1 MCRDALSNFPPITP
15 TQTFTP
21 ALPLDTGPLPS
32 YSSSVLFATR
42 HRMITIDIHPNL
54 FSGDLVGSFVV
65 SWHGFLTF
73 VAVLVAVVLVG
84 RWAPMKGIDQ
94 DAIYSI
100 AIWAIIGGIIGARL
114 VHVIDNW
121 DIYQDDP
128 AQILAVWSGGIGLW
142 GGILGGFIGGATYAY
157 FAKQP
162 VGVIADLTAPVLP
175 FAQSIGR
182 IGDIING
189 EHCAKPL
196 DLFFGMRWT
205 NAEAPAV
212 QCANGGALT
221 MDYVHPVIVYEILW
235 NMLSM
240 VVLWLLRDRIHPDG
254 MLFAPLLGP
263 LRRRTLRHH
272 LLPRGQ
278 GLGTRNA
285 GGPLHRARRPRHHRP
300 PPRGARKVHEE
311 GRDRRRRYPASPRD
325 PRRAPPQRP
334 LSSSYSLSLSP
345 TMGDP

>member
-1 MCRDALSNFPPITP
+1 
-15 TQTFTP
+15 
-21 ALPLDTGPLPS
+21 
-32 YSSSVLFATR
+32 
-42 HRMITIDIHPNL
+42 MITIDIHPNL

-73 VAVLVAVVLVG
+73 VAVTVAVFLVG
-84 RWAPMKGIDQ
+84 RWAPMKGIDP

-121 DIYQDDP
+121 NIYQDDP

-142 GGILGGFIGGATYAY
+142 GGILGGFLGGAAYAY

-196 DLFFGMRWT
+196 DLFFGMRWE
-205 NAEAPAV
+205 NIESPAAL
-212 QCANGGALT
+212 CASGGPNT
-221 MDYVHPVIVYEILW
+221 TDYVHPVIVYEILW

-240 VVLWLLRDRIHPDG
+240 AVLWLLRDRIRPDG
-254 MLFAPLLGP
+254 MLFALYLALYAVGRFVITFFREDKVWAFGMQEAHYIALVVLIITVPLLVARARFMKKAVTADADIPPVRGTRAQ
-263 LRRRTLRHH
+263 RRR
-272 LLPRGQ
+272 
-278 GLGTRNA
+278 
-285 GGPLHRARRPRHHRP
+285 
-300 PPRGARKVHEE
+300 K
-311 GRDRRRRYPASPRD
+311 GR
-325 PRRAPPQRP
+325 
-334 LSSSYSLSLSP
+334 
-345 TMGDP
+345 